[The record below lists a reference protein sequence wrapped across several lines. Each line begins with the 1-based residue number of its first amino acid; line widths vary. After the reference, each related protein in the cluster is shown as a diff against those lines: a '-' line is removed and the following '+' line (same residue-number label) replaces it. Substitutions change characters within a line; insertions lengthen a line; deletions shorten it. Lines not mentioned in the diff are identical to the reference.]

1 MALDTVAEAAGR
13 VLDRVTAA
21 GAAGDL
27 VVREE
32 ASLSLKAHGGALE
45 EHKVKSTRIYGV
57 RVIRE
62 DRAGVAYSEA
72 ADAASLDSMVDQ
84 ALVNATYARKDAD
97 EEIVDGDA
105 RLVTD
110 DATLCPSDPTPVEEK
125 IEAALFLERELTAR
139 DQVRNVPYNGVQDI
153 IAEEHVFATTGR
165 SAHGRGR
172 LCAAYAYALVGDGE
186 KDVLDGVQ
194 RGARRFDEVDMPEIV
209 EETYRR
215 CLALLHGEAI
225 PSGRYDVLFDADCQ
239 AALFGVFS
247 SMFSG
252 KSAKDG
258 INPLRDKVGERIAVE
273 ALTIRDAPLRTEGFG
288 YALFDDE
295 GLPAATTTLV
305 RDGCLRT
312 LIHNSATAAHFDVP
326 NTGNAARSPRSS
338 LGVALHQLEI
348 APGDVS
354 AAALTGGETLEIV
367 DLTGLHSG
375 ANPISG
381 DFSFGAAGFLCRDG
395 ARERPV
401 RNVTV
406 AGNFFDLL
414 KGIAAVGDEQHWNAE
429 RSALMARIRFA
440 DVAVS
445 G

>member
-84 ALVNATYARKDAD
+84 ALVNATYARADAD

-165 SAHGRGR
+165 SAHGRSR

-194 RGARRFDEVDMPEIV
+194 RGARRFDEVDMHEIV

-338 LGVALHQLEI
+338 LGVDLHQLEI

-414 KGIAAVGDEQHWNAE
+414 QGIAAIGDEQHWNAE

>member
-165 SAHGRGR
+165 SAHGRSR

-414 KGIAAVGDEQHWNAE
+414 QGIAAIGDEQHWNAE